1 MEFTFDAL
9 TQSINYLTYKCIK
22 NKKYFIKTTL
32 HQEKTKM
39 KYKNIERRKNL
50 LFFHKTKKNLKD
62 TKKYADDTKQEH
74 NTHMCVKHV
83 ENRRQ
88 TD

>member
-39 KYKNIERRKNL
+39 KYKNIETRKNL
-50 LFFHKTKKNLKD
+50 LFFYKTKKILKIL
-62 TKKYADDTKQEH
+62 K
-74 NTHMCVKHV
+74 NM
-83 ENRRQ
+83 Q
-88 TD
+88 TIPNKSIIHTCA

>member
-9 TQSINYLTYKCIK
+9 TQSINYLTHKCIK

-39 KYKNIERRKNL
+39 KYKNIETRKNL
-50 LFFHKTKKNLKD
+50 LFFHKTKKKILKIL
-62 TKKYADDTKQEH
+62 K
-74 NTHMCVKHV
+74 NM
-83 ENRRQ
+83 Q
-88 TD
+88 TIPNKSIIHTCA